1 MSGDDLGQA
10 QVIVEL
16 AEAELAAF
24 LRSTHAV
31 LASGDP
37 LTSGSLWIDT
47 MTSLHWPATNHKSFF
62 RAVTI
67 LSIARLVSIHV
78 SDRER
83 VQPTGKRHNAKKGED
98 VANGIPSTAV

>member
-1 MSGDDLGQA
+1 MSSDDLGQA
-10 QVIVEL
+10 QVIVEM

-31 LASGDP
+31 LGFGDP

-47 MTSLHWPATNHKSFF
+47 MTSHGWPATNHKSFF

-67 LSIARLVSIHV
+67 LSIVRLVSIHV
-78 SDRER
+78 TDRER
-83 VQPTGKRHNAKKGED
+83 VQPTGKLPNARNGAY
-98 VANGIPSTAV
+98 VASGIPSTAV